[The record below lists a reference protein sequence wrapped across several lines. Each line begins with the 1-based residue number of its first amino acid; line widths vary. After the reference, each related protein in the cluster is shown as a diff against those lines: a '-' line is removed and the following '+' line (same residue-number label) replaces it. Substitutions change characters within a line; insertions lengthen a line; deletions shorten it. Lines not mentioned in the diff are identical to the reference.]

1 MKDTDQP
8 KITLY
13 SGMSL
18 VLQIIFH
25 LIRRSS
31 PILSPRPTSVLNR
44 EVGLIVLNV
53 LCVFLLSIRFQINF
67 ILVGLDLLEWWH
79 TLYWRG
85 PTHIQL
91 YISRP
96 PMRACAQSI
105 AHAPTWQCTWQ
116 CVLLCTLHGLVD
128 PPGLGSTEWTR
139 SQGPR
144 DQLNAKN
151 RPNVSNFWPK
161 LRHATRKY
169 GYGVESD
176 FTKDIY

>member
-1 MKDTDQP
+1 LNDTVQP

-18 VLQIIFH
+18 VLPIIFH

-31 PILSPRPTSVLNR
+31 PILSTRPTSILNR

-53 LCVFLLSIRFQINF
+53 FCVFLLSIRFQINF
-67 ILVGLDLLEWWH
+67 IGLLERWH
-79 TLYWRG
+79 TLYRRG
-85 PTHIQL
+85 PTH
-91 YISRP
+91 ISRP

-128 PPGLGSTEWTR
+128 PLGLGSTEWTR
-139 SQGPR
+139 SQGPCN
-144 DQLNAKN
+144 QLNAKN